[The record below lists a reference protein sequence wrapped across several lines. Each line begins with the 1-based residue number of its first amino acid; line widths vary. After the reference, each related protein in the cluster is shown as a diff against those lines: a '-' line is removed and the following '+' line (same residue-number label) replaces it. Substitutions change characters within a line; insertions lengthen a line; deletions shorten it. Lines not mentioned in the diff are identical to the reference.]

1 MKPPTCRKALYESFY
16 LIFQGLSAILP
27 FPSCSTGCWSHV
39 TSLRHIWVQVRCCS
53 THVWAVSD
61 SQSITFCIGSPTVHL
76 TKFIKYKRSWGF
88 SWHYG
93 RGWQEWTLL
102 FSQWLLPAAE
112 KAFAV
117 LEIIAKQDPGSPSA
131 GNFSG
136 ETYSDIPFW
145 GRKRQKSKLR
155 SPEQSPVVL
164 LILVVKEGK
173 GGETSLHT
181 SYYSRATLAWG
192 ERSES
197 LNSSQALC
205 RQTDWRRLCA
215 SHIAATYFWK
225 V

>member
-1 MKPPTCRKALYESFY
+1 MSPFIWCLKAYQPYCLFHPALLGAGPMGHPSGTSGYR
-16 LIFQGLSAILP
+16 LSAVLP
-27 FPSCSTGCWSHV
+27 
-39 TSLRHIWVQVRCCS
+39 
-53 THVWAVSD
+53 
-61 SQSITFCIGSPTVHL
+61 CIGCQWLPEYHILHWLSYSTPNIIYEIQ
-76 TKFIKYKRSWGF
+76 KSF

-102 FSQWLLPAAE
+102 SLLQWLLPAAK

-117 LEIIAKQDPGSPSA
+117 LEIKAKQDLGSPSA

-136 ETYSDIPFW
+136 EIYLDRPFW

-155 SPEQSPVVL
+155 SLEQSPVVL

-181 SYYSRATLAWG
+181 SDYSRATVAWG

-205 RQTDWRRLCA
+205 RQTDWRQLCA
-215 SHIAATYFWK
+215 SHIATTYFWK